1 MERKFFNMKRRSKD
15 EEVPWKPDGG
25 VETYV
30 HSGLTEPEGFRASD
44 IFMGVPDPRT
54 IKVYRILKGTYEA
67 EQAANGDPD
76 AIREIRKRGAA
87 AFMALG
93 GFDME
98 DEEEGNS

>member
-1 MERKFFNMKRRSKD
+1 MKRRSKD
-15 EEVPWKPDGG
+15 EEVPWRPDGG

>member
-1 MERKFFNMKRRSKD
+1 MKRRSKD

>member
-1 MERKFFNMKRRSKD
+1 MGRKFFNMKRRSKD
-15 EEVPWKPDGG
+15 EEIPWKPSGG

-30 HSGLTEPEGFRASD
+30 HSGLTEPEGFTSD

-54 IKVYRILKGTYEA
+54 IEVYKILKGTYEA

-76 AIREIRKRGAA
+76 AIREIRKRGTA

-93 GFDME
+93 GFEME
-98 DEEEGNS
+98 DGEEESS

>member
-1 MERKFFNMKRRSKD
+1 MKWRLFNRKERDK
-15 EEVPWKPDGG
+15 EIPWKPSGG

-30 HSGLTEPEGFRASD
+30 HSGLTEPEGFTSD

-54 IKVYRILKGTYEA
+54 REIYKIFKGEYEA

-76 AIREIRKRGAA
+76 AIREIRKRGTA

-93 GFDME
+93 GFEME
-98 DEEEGNS
+98 EDNDEE

>member
-1 MERKFFNMKRRSKD
+1 MKWRLFNRKKRD
-15 EEVPWKPDGG
+15 EEVPWRPDGG

-30 HSGLTEPEGFRASD
+30 HSGLTEPEGFTSD

-54 IKVYRILKGTYEA
+54 IEVYKILKGTYEA

-76 AIREIRKRGAA
+76 AIREIRKRGTA

-93 GFDME
+93 GFEIEE
-98 DEEEGNS
+98 DNDEK

>member
-1 MERKFFNMKRRSKD
+1 MKWRLFNRKKRD
-15 EEVPWKPDGG
+15 EEVPWRPDGG

-54 IKVYRILKGTYEA
+54 IEVHKILKGTYEA

-76 AIREIRKRGAA
+76 AIREIRKRGTA

-93 GFDME
+93 GFEME
-98 DEEEGNS
+98 EDNDEK